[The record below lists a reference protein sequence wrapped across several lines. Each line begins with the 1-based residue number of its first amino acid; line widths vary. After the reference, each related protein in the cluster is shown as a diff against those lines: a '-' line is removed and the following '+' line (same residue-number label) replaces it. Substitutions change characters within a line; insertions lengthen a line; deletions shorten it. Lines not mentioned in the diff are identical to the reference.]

1 MGQLKDLIKEY
12 ENAKKADLDYKAML
26 VLEMIEKTITYP
38 PLETFTKKDISNTGE
53 CVQQLVKDLK
63 KNKQYLFAVRIAKIW
78 KNREHLCQLGK
89 SWHEIKDDFMDE
101 IEYHE
106 EIRWLRDE
114 RTKLI
119 KKQGEVKLK

>member
-12 ENAKKADLDYKAML
+12 ENAKKADLDYKAIL

-53 CVQQLVKDLK
+53 CVQQLVRDLRK
-63 KNKQYLFAVRIAKIW
+63 KKQYLFAVRISKIW

-114 RTKLI
+114 RMKRI
-119 KKQGEVKLK
+119 KKQGEAASR

>member
-1 MGQLKDLIKEY
+1 
-12 ENAKKADLDYKAML
+12 
-26 VLEMIEKTITYP
+26 MIEKTITYP
-38 PLETFTKKDISNTGE
+38 PLETFTKKDILNTGE
-53 CVQQLVKDLK
+53 CVQQLVRDLRK
-63 KNKQYLFAVRIAKIW
+63 KKEYLFAVRISKIW

-114 RTKLI
+114 RTKRI
-119 KKQGEVKLK
+119 KKQGKTASK